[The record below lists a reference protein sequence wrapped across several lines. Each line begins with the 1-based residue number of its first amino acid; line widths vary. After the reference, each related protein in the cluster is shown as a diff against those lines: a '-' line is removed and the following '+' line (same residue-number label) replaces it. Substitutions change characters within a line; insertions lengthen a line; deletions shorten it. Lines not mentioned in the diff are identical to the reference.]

1 MLSNLRDMIKN
12 NFSPLDVKIWLVVI
26 IGIIA
31 YFAGRCIGI
40 LYSYIINS

>member
-31 YFAGRCIGI
+31 YFADRCIGI